1 MRGPHTIPLAQ
12 IMAVW
17 ANAEIRGY
25 KAKAAALGV
34 SIGTMHRW
42 ARALDLPNRPTMKQ
56 KRKALDADHVR
67 QVWADTQLVTM
78 ADKAAALGCGEKAL
92 NDRRRA
98 LGLPDLARGPKPRLD
113 KALLRRL
120 WDAGVSSSE
129 IAPALGVSR
138 DVVIYTAKRM
148 GLARRCVAYRPLKTL
163 SEVMQGA
170 LQAKL
175 REAARIE
182 AAALL
187 NAEMVDRIQPDPV
200 DEGALRRMWA
210 AGLTVADIA
219 KHFKRH
225 PATIKAEMV
234 RLDLPRRGAGWRP
247 AQSLD
252 QYVQEA
258 A

>member
-1 MRGPHTIPLAQ
+1 MRAPHTIPLAQ

-17 ANAEIRGY
+17 ADAEIRGY

-42 ARALDLPNRPTMKQ
+42 ARELDLPGRPSRGQ
-56 KRKALDADHVR
+56 KRKALDAEQVR
-67 QVWADTQLVTM
+67 QVWADVRLVTM
-78 ADKAAALGCGEKAL
+78 ADKAAVLGCGEKAL
-92 NDRRRA
+92 NERRRA
-98 LGLPDLARGPKPRLD
+98 LGLPDLPCGPKPRLD
-113 KALLRRL
+113 RALLRRL

-138 DVVIYTAKRM
+138 DVVVYTAKRM
-148 GLARRCVAYRPLKTL
+148 GLARRGVAYRPLKTMA
-163 SEVMQGA
+163 EVMQAA

-182 AAALL
+182 SAALL
-187 NAEMVDRIQPDPV
+187 NAEMVDRIQPDQIN
-200 DEGALRRMWA
+200 EGALRRMWD

-234 RLDLPRRGAGWRP
+234 RLDLPRRGHGWRP
-247 AQSLD
+247 LQSLD
-252 QYVQEA
+252 QYLQGA